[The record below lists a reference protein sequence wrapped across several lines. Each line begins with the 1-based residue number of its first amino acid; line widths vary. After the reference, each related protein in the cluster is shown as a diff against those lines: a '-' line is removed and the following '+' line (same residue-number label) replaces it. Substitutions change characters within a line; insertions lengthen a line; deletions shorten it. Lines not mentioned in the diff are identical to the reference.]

1 MAEQDLVPPPGPE
14 GPGDLREFV
23 HALAKR
29 HLDANGRP
37 TEAMLELLR
46 PELEKRVGIASELF
60 RQGLEAAD
68 TEGREDESR
77 RLFTRAGQ
85 WTEHI
90 PGIVQWNARE
100 RFAVLGIEAALISGH
115 SALRAGDLLRAQF
128 ELGWAREAMLASL
141 PAGDDLFLKVPAVE
155 ADLRTVRVD
164 LVAQSS
170 QAPAATRALML
181 EAAADIEATLPGT
194 DPQRLQDLRLR
205 LLSSQIEAMETADDP
220 VRAGDHRTSAVNTS
234 LSLLSAQPLDET
246 DSGLR
251 PTAYTYARLLRET
264 LAAGTPFRGS
274 ELSAA
279 VGNLRA
285 VVDYLEAGDRGEAP
299 GMDTREALLA
309 LREFSRAHA
318 DGLRPGGPGWDGRP
332 MTEKREA
339 IEVRLELLAHAADAG
354 MKESPHDE
362 ARKAGDLF
370 DLFSAVTGADP
381 SHWVLAAERFG
392 DLPDRLAGN
401 FGPDDARVGQAAVYL
416 AAMEFRQGETDLA
429 AGRPGAALPAIK
441 RAIGHQERA
450 LENFRARGTD
460 TTETRERLDAM
471 RRAQGRASTE
481 SAGVR
486 PASTLQDAL
495 LAKRKAAGRI
505 TAPDIATAVASRS
518 GPAPRSDQATRD
530 ARSAIRRARR
540 GR

>member
-23 HALAKR
+23 YALAKR

-60 RQGLEAAD
+60 RQGLEAAG

-77 RLFTRAGQ
+77 RLFTQAGQ

-128 ELGWAREAMLASL
+128 ELRWAREAMLASL
-141 PAGDDLFLKVPAVE
+141 PAGDDLFLKVPA
-155 ADLRTVRVD
+155 
-164 LVAQSS
+164 S

-220 VRAGDHRTSAVNTS
+220 VKAGDHRTSAVNTS
-234 LSLLSAQPLDET
+234 LSPLSAQPLDET
-246 DSGLR
+246 DPGLR

-274 ELSAA
+274 ELPAA

-285 VVDYLEAGDRGEAP
+285 VVGYLEAGDRGEAP

-318 DGLRPGGPGWDGRP
+318 GALRPGGPGWDGRP

-339 IEVRLELLAHAADAG
+339 IEKRLELLAHAADAG

-370 DLFSAVTGADP
+370 DLFSAVAGADP
-381 SHWVLAAERFG
+381 SHWALAAERFG
-392 DLPDRLAGN
+392 DLPDQLAGN

-416 AAMEFRQGETDLA
+416 AAMEFRQGETDLT

-460 TTETRERLDAM
+460 TTEARERLDAM